1 MSVSGRNNEAIVE
14 EVFSLYEKYGD
25 EDYIGEPVSQ
35 LEHMS
40 QAAALAEE
48 EGYDDEVILA
58 AFFHDIGHL
67 CADANETGSMDGMGN
82 IDHEKLGAEYLLAH
96 GFSKRIASLVQG
108 HVIAKRYLTYKY
120 PEYYNKLS
128 LASKATLEFQGSVMS
143 REEADEFE
151 SNPDAELIMRLR
163 YWDDMAKQMNIPVN
177 NIEKLKTRA
186 LNHLSEEASS
196 FQRRISIPCSAS
208 SGLIRSLN
216 ALACRTVSSPASRS
230 VFSST

>member
-1 MSVSGRNNEAIVE
+1 MRPSANNNQAIVN

-40 QAAALAEE
+40 QAAMLAEE

-67 CADANETGSMDGMGN
+67 CADAGETESMDGMGN
-82 IDHEKLGAEYLLAH
+82 VDHEKLGADYLLER
-96 GFSKRIASLVQG
+96 GFSERLAGLVQG

-128 LASKATLEFQGSVMS
+128 AASKVTLDFQGGVMS
-143 REEADEFE
+143 PAEAAEFE
-151 SNPDAELIMRLR
+151 LNPDAELIIRLR
-163 YWDDMAKQMNIPVN
+163 YWDDKAKEMNIPVN
-177 NIEKLKTRA
+177 NMAHLKQMA
-186 LNHLSEEASS
+186 IKHLGE
-196 FQRRISIPCSAS
+196 R
-208 SGLIRSLN
+208 N
-216 ALACRTVSSPASRS
+216 
-230 VFSST
+230 

>member
-1 MSVSGRNNEAIVE
+1 MRSATSNHKAIVN

-67 CADANETGSMDGMGN
+67 CAEEGEAESMDGMGN
-82 IDHEKLGAEYLLAH
+82 VDHEKLGADYLLER
-96 GFSKRIASLVQG
+96 GFSERLASLVQG
-108 HVIAKRYLTYKY
+108 HVLAKRYLTCKH

-128 LASKATLEFQGSVMS
+128 DASKATLEFQGGRMS
-143 REEADEFE
+143 KEEADEFE
-151 SNPDAELIMRLR
+151 QNPDADLIIRLR
-163 YWDDMAKQMNIPVN
+163 YWDDLAKEMNVLVD
-177 NIEKLKTRA
+177 NIAHLKE
-186 LNHLSEEASS
+186 L
-196 FQRRISIPCSAS
+196 
-208 SGLIRSLN
+208 
-216 ALACRTVSSPASRS
+216 ALAHLDG
-230 VFSST
+230 